1 MTVTQSP
8 AGGAAQRSPRSE
20 RRALGAASDYVP
32 IAQRLDFD
40 ALVPAFSRTVNDL
53 DEAATAEADRAG
65 IDPGLRELL
74 RLRAS
79 QLNGCAYCVDMHA
92 RAARKA
98 GVTPQRVDAIAIWPD
113 SNLFTAAERAA
124 LDFTEQVTLKS
135 TTRVPEGVVQ
145 AVVQAYGEPG
155 AAALLALVVAINTWN
170 TIGVTARCWPTAVR
184 AHD

>member
-1 MTVTQSP
+1 MTVT
-8 AGGAAQRSPRSE
+8 E
-20 RRALGAASDYVP
+20 YVP
-32 IAQRLDFD
+32 IPQRLDFD
-40 ALVPAFSRTVNDL
+40 ALVPTFSRAVTDL

-98 GVTPQRVDAIAIWPD
+98 GVAPQRVDAIAIWPD

-124 LDFTEQVTLKS
+124 LDFTEQVTLKV
-135 TTRVPEGVVQ
+135 TTRVPDAVVRGVVE
-145 AVVQAYGEPG
+145 AYGEEG
-155 AAALLALVVAINTWN
+155 AAALLTLVVAINTWN

-184 AHD
+184 SHD